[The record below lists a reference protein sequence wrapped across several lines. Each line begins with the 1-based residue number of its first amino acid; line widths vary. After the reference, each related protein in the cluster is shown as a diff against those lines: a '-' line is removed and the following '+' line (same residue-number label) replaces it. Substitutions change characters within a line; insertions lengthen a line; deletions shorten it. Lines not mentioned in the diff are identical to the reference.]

1 MWIVWL
7 EQCTVMG
14 YRTAVRAI
22 WLKVMSR
29 PRLSISVVIH
39 LGLALEISPI
49 SKTLKCHTS
58 DSFESFLLKALD
70 FIKVISRL
78 L

>member
-7 EQCTVMG
+7 EQCSVMG
-14 YRTAVRAI
+14 CRTAAQAI

-29 PRLSISVVIH
+29 PSLSISVVIH
-39 LGLALEISPI
+39 LGLALEISAT
-49 SKTLKCHTS
+49 SKTLKCYMS